1 MKAVILAAG
10 YATRLYPLTLHTPKC
25 LLTVA
30 GRTLLDTLCE
40 KVNASK
46 EIDEIIV
53 ITNAKFYPQLC
64 VWQEKARPG
73 PQALARGTSAGAV
86 ECPVL
91 SSGVPVRILNDRTL
105 SNETRLGAIGD
116 LGFAIRKCHLD
127 TDILMLAGDNLFDST
142 FADFLSFSKN
152 HKEAVSIALYDIQDA
167 RRASKKFGVVEIDA
181 SSEVIGLEEKP
192 EHPRSSYI
200 GMGVYYFPKSSLRLV
215 NEYLS
220 GDAAKD
226 APGYYIQWLLGKVR
240 VFGFLFQGMWYDI
253 GNLSALEEANKAFAR
268 KISN

>member
-10 YATRLYPLTLHTPKC
+10 YATRLYPLTFNTPKC

-53 ITNAKFYPQLC
+53 VTNAKFYPQLC
-64 VWQEKARPG
+64 VWQEKAR
-73 PQALARGTSAGAV
+73 
-86 ECPVL
+86 PVL

-116 LGFAIRKCHLD
+116 LGFAIRKCSLD
-127 TDILMLAGDNLFDST
+127 TGLLMLAGDNLFDST
-142 FADFLSFSKN
+142 FADFLGFSKS

-167 RRASKKFGVVEIDA
+167 RLASEKFGVVEIDA
-181 SSEVIGLEEKP
+181 SSEVIQIEEKP

-200 GMGVYYFPKSSLRLV
+200 GMGVYYFPKSSLRFV

-220 GDAAKD
+220 GEVAKD
-226 APGYYIQWLLGKVR
+226 APGYYIQWLLGKVS